1 MTEDPVPYCASFPCQ
16 PDPKASLRRVFEAA
30 GCRTQVELAE
40 FLGVRQSSVSDAKK
54 RGSVPAEWLLKLLF
68 LRGINPIWV
77 LTGQGARW
85 MRPTEEAGRL
95 PLALSDMEACAAK
108 DCTTEALLH
117 EVLRRVVQ
125 GKG

>member
-1 MTEDPVPYCASFPCQ
+1 MTEDPAPYGAPFPCP

-54 RGSVPAEWLLKLLF
+54 RGSVPAEWLLKLLL
-68 LRGINPIWV
+68 LRGINPVWV

-85 MRPTEEAGRL
+85 MQPAEEAGRL
-95 PLALSDMEACAAK
+95 PLALSDVGACAAK
-108 DCTTEALLH
+108 DCTTEALLQ
-117 EVLRRVVQ
+117 ELLRRAMQ
-125 GKG
+125 GRG